1 MKKFLTTFAGIAAA
15 FASDAATMSQ
25 STTNNVSV
33 QDAQNMAAPQATVL
47 GESIATTNAKGDQ
60 FNFVLKKSEDTGLLM
75 AWHSSHSSHASHAS
89 HSSHYSSRK

>member
-60 FNFVLKKSEDTGLLM
+60 FNGLALVTLF
-75 AWHSSHSSHASHAS
+75 ACLTRITQFALLQPKIVVS
-89 HSSHYSSRK
+89 